1 MRASDQELVGRR
13 DSRPEGRGFPEVC
26 GPQCPNGLHPQWGR
40 GQGLSP
46 FDEAAA
52 ALGSEVLMRSQT
64 LAPCFTNEQ
73 EDEAELLRAS
83 PSGSE
88 LLPKDHHHLHGVGW
102 DPPAPFWPFLFPPVV
117 IPVTVPACTPLP
129 GQMHLSIH
137 HLPIS
142 PWGQTGPLEECDPAA
157 PHTQEAA
164 PPSLAPEPRPGVNEQ
179 ESMGFPGQTPS
190 QILCG
195 APL

>member
-13 DSRPEGRGFPEVC
+13 ESRPEGRGFPEVC

-73 EDEAELLRAS
+73 EDEAKLLRAS

-102 DPPAPFWPFLFPPVV
+102 DPPAPFWPFLFPPS
-117 IPVTVPACTPLP
+117 
-129 GQMHLSIH
+129 GDSSD
-137 HLPIS
+137 IS
-142 PWGQTGPLEECDPAA
+142 SL
-157 PHTQEAA
+157 H
-164 PPSLAPEPRPGVNEQ
+164 PSPRPDASVH
-179 ESMGFPGQTPS
+179 PPPPHLT
-190 QILCG
+190 LG
-195 APL
+195 ANRPLGGM